1 MTITIE
7 LAPDKREQ
15 LAREAERMGTNVEEL
30 LARIAEEYLARSA
43 AVDSAAT
50 YLLQKN
56 AELYR
61 RLAQ

>member
-7 LAPDKREQ
+7 LSPDKSEQ
-15 LAREAERMGTNVEEL
+15 LTREAKRIGTNVEEL
-30 LARIAEEYLARSA
+30 LTRIADEYLARST

-50 YLLQKN
+50 YLLHKN